1 MFANWE
7 EVFESFSEIE
17 KDEIRAQENISDE
30 KICADVENY
39 FKEYVG
45 DSTANCYGE
54 EVPDAVNEH
63 WVYSRE
69 NFLWA
74 LSFCLLYKEFKHS
87 PCYVC

>member
-7 EVFESFSEIE
+7 EVFESFSKIE
-17 KDEIRAQENISDE
+17 KHTQENISDE

-39 FKEYVG
+39 FEEYVG

-54 EVPDAVNEH
+54 EVPDVVNEH

-74 LSFCLLYKEFKHS
+74 LS
-87 PCYVC
+87 

>member
-39 FKEYVG
+39 FEEYVG
-45 DSTANCYGE
+45 DSTAK
-54 EVPDAVNEH
+54 DL
-63 WVYSRE
+63 
-69 NFLWA
+69 F
-74 LSFCLLYKEFKHS
+74 
-87 PCYVC
+87 

>member
-17 KDEIRAQENISDE
+17 KFE
-30 KICADVENY
+30 
-39 FKEYVG
+39 EYVG

-54 EVPDAVNEH
+54 EVPVVVNEQ
-63 WVYSRE
+63 WVYSRD

-74 LSFCLLYKEFKHS
+74 LS
-87 PCYVC
+87 